1 MSSCRRGRCTVP
13 TEQTSKPRTE
23 DLPVLTEIRDQTL
36 AIRLNRPRK
45 YNAFNSDAA
54 TSYCTTYP
62 RCGATT
68 ANPINWGT
76 VNGITS
82 PRYGRFQVQFDF

>member
-45 YNAFNSDAA
+45 YNAFNSEMLQLVTSALLDADA
-54 TSYCTTYP
+54 KLSFVAGFFGLALP
-62 RCGATT
+62 G
-68 ANPINWGT
+68 
-76 VNGITS
+76 S
-82 PRYGRFQVQFDF
+82 